1 MNQQILKER
10 LWDGD
15 KQLMLTRISAE
26 EDGRFTIT
34 LRIDKSDTSY
44 LNSFTC
50 RSKRIVMRCFDLI
63 NECAAHIS
71 D

>member
-1 MNQQILKER
+1 MNQQILEEH

-15 KQLMLTRISAE
+15 KQSMLTRISAE

-34 LRIDKSDTSY
+34 LRLDKSNTSY

-50 RSKRIVMRCFDLI
+50 HSKNIAMKCFELI

-71 D
+71 N